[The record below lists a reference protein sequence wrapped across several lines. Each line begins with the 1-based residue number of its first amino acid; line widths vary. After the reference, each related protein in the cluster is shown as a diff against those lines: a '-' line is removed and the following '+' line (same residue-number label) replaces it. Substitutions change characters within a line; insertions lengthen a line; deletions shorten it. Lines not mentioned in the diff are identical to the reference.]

1 VPGVKAVYERFS
13 GHVLLSERASQAAG
27 RKIAKVDRIELVY
40 RPHANLAADASVKG
54 EKTR

>member
-40 RPHANLAADASVKG
+40 RPDANLAADASVKG